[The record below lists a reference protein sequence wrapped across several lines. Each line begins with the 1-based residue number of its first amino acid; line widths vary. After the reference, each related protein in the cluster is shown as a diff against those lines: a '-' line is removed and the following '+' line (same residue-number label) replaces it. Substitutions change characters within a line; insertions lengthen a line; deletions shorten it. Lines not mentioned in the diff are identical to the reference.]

1 MVTHEGTVRR
11 HGNITLEI
19 DELAPDELRG
29 LGMLP
34 G

>member
-1 MVTHEGTVRR
+1 MQVSHSQRLCR
-11 HGNITLEI
+11 TLEI